1 MKIHTHDIS
10 VEWGDCD
17 PAGIVFY
24 PNYYRWMDEAT
35 FHLFDSV
42 GYGWDEI
49 REKFGAPGLPLIST
63 HAEYRIPGFFGDKM
77 SIEVGVSEWGTK
89 SMTVSHRFLKD
100 GKLAVEGWEK
110 RIWSEGDP
118 GDGNKIVTAPI
129 PEEVKIALSADISEN
144 QGQAS

>member
-1 MKIHTHDIS
+1 M
-10 VEWGDCD
+10 
-17 PAGIVFY
+17 
-24 PNYYRWMDEAT
+24 
-35 FHLFDSV
+35 
-42 GYGWDEI
+42 
-49 REKFGAPGLPLIST
+49 IST

>member
-1 MKIHTHDIS
+1 MKTCIHKIS

-42 GYGWDEI
+42 GLGWEDL

-63 HAEYRIPGFFGDKM
+63 HAEYRVPGFFGD
-77 SIEVGVSEWGTK
+77 SLDIEVGVSEWGTK
-89 SMTVSHRFLKD
+89 SLTVSHRFLKD
-100 GKLAVEGWEK
+100 GVIAVEGWEK
-110 RIWSEGDP
+110 RIWSQGDP
-118 GDGNKIVTAPI
+118 GDGNRIISVPVPA
-129 PEEVKIALSADISEN
+129 EVKAALN
-144 QGQAS
+144 

>member
-1 MKIHTHDIS
+1 MKIYTHNIF

-24 PNYYRWMDEAT
+24 PNYYRWMDDAT

-42 GYGWDEI
+42 GYGWNEI
-49 REKFGAPGLPLIST
+49 RQKFGAPGLPLIAT
-63 HAEYRIPGFFGDKM
+63 QAEYRIPGFFGDNI

-89 SMTVSHRFLKD
+89 SLTVSHRFLKD

-110 RIWSEGDP
+110 RIWSEGEP
-118 GDGNKIVTAPI
+118 GDGKKINTAPI
-129 PEEVKIALSADISEN
+129 PDEVKAALSSPETSD
-144 QGQAS
+144 QGV

>member
-1 MKIHTHDIS
+1 MKIHIHQIS

-35 FHLFDSV
+35 FHLFDSA
-42 GYGWDEI
+42 GYGWTEI
-49 REKFGAPGLPLIST
+49 REKFGPPGLPLVAT

-89 SMTVSHRFLKD
+89 SLTVSHRFMKD

-118 GDGNKIVTAPI
+118 GAGKKIVTAPI
-129 PEEVKIALSADISEN
+129 PEEAKVALS
-144 QGQAS
+144 